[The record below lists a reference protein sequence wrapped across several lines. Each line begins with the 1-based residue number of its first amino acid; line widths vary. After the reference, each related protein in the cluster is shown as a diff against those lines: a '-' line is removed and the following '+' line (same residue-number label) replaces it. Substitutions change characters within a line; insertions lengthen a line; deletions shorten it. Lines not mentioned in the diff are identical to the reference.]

1 MLLKEVYSHKTV
13 AVDDPSNVK
22 REKEKW
28 LHERDQGGL
37 EGNNS
42 RGAEW
47 TFLKVVGEKP
57 EIKSWSVWKQFLDEV
72 DEGQP
77 WASEEHANLPVGLC
91 VRNIK

>member
-1 MLLKEVYSHKTV
+1 MFLKEVYSHEAV

-22 REKEKW
+22 REKEES
-28 LHERDQGGL
+28 LEERDQGGL

-57 EIKSWSVWKQFLDEV
+57 EIESFLIVRSKFLDEV

-77 WASEEHANLPVGLC
+77 
-91 VRNIK
+91 